1 MDVTKLECNYKGE
14 NALRELE
21 RITSEAAEIQDNIL
35 CKILERNKDTQYLSK
50 YMKGSKDVM
59 EFKRSVP
66 IIKYK
71 DVCPYIQRIANGED
85 SCLITGHPITELL
98 CSSGTS
104 GGEPKLM
111 PTIPE
116 DLDRRTFLYDLI
128 NPIVSR
134 YIPGLDKGKTMYLN
148 FVKAE
153 TSTPCGLPIRS
164 VLTSYYKSKH
174 FQCRSY
180 DPFNDLTSP
189 LQTILCEDSN
199 QSMYCQ
205 LLAALI
211 HRHQVMRLGA
221 VFASAFLRAISYLE
235 LKWSQLCEDIRT
247 GLLNPMITDP
257 GCQTAMSSLLKSP
270 NPELAKEIEEICGRS
285 SWKGILCQLWPKAK
299 FIEAVVTGSMAQY
312 IPALE
317 FFSQAKIPLVCPM
330 YASSETYFGVNV
342 KPLSKPSDV
351 VFTLL
356 PNMCYFEFI
365 PLGKNGTLSFDIDDD
380 DDEVPSDKVVDL
392 VSVKLGRYYELVVTT
407 FAGLNRYRIG
417 DVLQVA
423 SFYNKAPQFRFICR
437 RNVVLSVD
445 LDKTNEEDLHRSIT
459 LAKKKLH
466 NNLFLVEYTSFADT
480 SSVPGHYVLFWEIQG
495 LEPDDHDHDNQVER
509 KLMEECCIA
518 VEEELDYIYRQCRT
532 KERSIG
538 ALEIRVVKAGTFEKV
553 MDMIISQGG
562 SFNQYKT
569 PRCVKYN
576 SGTLKLLNSHVIG
589 SFFSPRDPTWVP

>member
-1 MDVTKLECNYKGE
+1 MDVMKLDYNYKGE
-14 NALRELE
+14 NALKELE
-21 RITSEAAEIQDNIL
+21 RITSKAAEVQDNIL
-35 CKILERNKDTQYLSK
+35 CGILERNKETEYLSK
-50 YMKGSKDVM
+50 YMKGFKDIL

-66 IIKYK
+66 IITYK
-71 DVCPYIQRIANGED
+71 DIYPYIQRIANGED
-85 SCLITGHPITELL
+85 SSLITGHPITEIL

-104 GGEPKLM
+104 AGEPKLM
-111 PTIPE
+111 PTISE
-116 DLDRRTFLYDLI
+116 DLDRRTFLYNLI
-128 NPIVSR
+128 IPIMNK
-134 YIPGLDKGKTMYLN
+134 YIPGLDKGKAMYLN

-153 TSTPCGLPIRS
+153 TSTPCGLPIRA

-174 FQCRSY
+174 FQCRPY

-189 LQTILCEDSN
+189 IQTILCEDSN

-211 HRHQVMRLGA
+211 QRHKVMRLGA

-235 LKWSQLCEDIRT
+235 QKWSELCEDIRR
-247 GLLNPMITDP
+247 GRLNPMITDP
-257 GCQTAMSSLLKSP
+257 GCQVAMSCLLSSP
-270 NPELAKEIEEICGRS
+270 NPELASEIEEICRRS

-317 FFSQAKIPLVCPM
+317 LFSQGKIPLVCPM

-342 KPLSKPSDV
+342 EPLSRPSDV

-365 PLGKNGTLSFDIDDD
+365 PLGKNGTLSFDLDDGEQVPC
-380 DDEVPSDKVVDL
+380 DEVVDL
-392 VSVKLGRYYELVVTT
+392 VNVKLGRYYELVVTT
-407 FAGLNRYRIG
+407 FAGLYRYRIG

-423 SFYNKAPQFRFICR
+423 GFYNRAPQFRFICR
-437 RNVVLSVD
+437 RNVVLSID

-459 LAKKKLH
+459 LAKRKLGS
-466 NNLFLVEYTSFADT
+466 NAFLAEYTSYADT
-480 SSVPGHYVLFWEIQG
+480 SSLPGHYVLFWEIQG
-495 LEPDDHDHDNQVER
+495 KLEP
-509 KLMEECCIA
+509 KLAQECCVA

-538 ALEIRVVKAGTFEKV
+538 ALEIRVVKPGTFEKL
-553 MDMIISQGG
+553 MDLIISQGG
-562 SFNQYKT
+562 SLNQYKT

-576 SGTLKLLNSHVIG
+576 SATFKLLNGHVTA

>member
-1 MDVTKLECNYKGE
+1 MDVVKLDYNYKGE
-14 NALRELE
+14 NALKELE
-21 RITSEAAEIQDNIL
+21 RITSKAAEVQDNIL
-35 CKILERNKDTQYLSK
+35 RGILERNKDTEYLRK

-66 IIKYK
+66 IIKYT

-85 SCLITGHPITELL
+85 SSLITGHPITELL

-116 DLDRRTFLYDLI
+116 DLDRRTFLYNLI
-128 NPIVSR
+128 APIMNK
-134 YIPGLDKGKTMYLN
+134 YIPGLDKGKAMYLN

-153 TSTPCGLPIRS
+153 TSTPCGLPIRA
-164 VLTSYYKSKH
+164 VLTSYYKSKQ
-174 FQCRSY
+174 FQCRPY

-189 LQTILCEDSN
+189 IQAILCEDSN

-235 LKWSQLCEDIRT
+235 LKWRQLCQDIRT
-247 GLLNPMITDP
+247 GHLSPMITDP
-257 GCQTAMSSLLKSP
+257 GCQIAMSCLLASP
-270 NPELAKEIEEICGRS
+270 DPDLADEIEEICGRS
-285 SWKGILCQLWPKAK
+285 SWKGILCHLWPKAK

-365 PLGKNGTLSFDIDDD
+365 PLAKNRTLSFDLDDD
-380 DDEVPSDKVVDL
+380 HVPSDNVVDL
-392 VSVKLGRYYELVVTT
+392 VNVKLGRYYELVVTT
-407 FAGLNRYRIG
+407 FAGLCRYRIG

-423 SFYNKAPQFRFICR
+423 GFYNKAPQFRFICR
-437 RNVVLSVD
+437 RNVVLSID

-459 LAKKKLH
+459 LAKKKLQS
-466 NNLFLVEYTSFADT
+466 NAFLAEYTSYADT
-480 SSVPGHYVLFWEIQG
+480 SSVPGHYVIFWEIQG
-495 LEPDDHDHDNQVER
+495 LERADEEP

-518 VEEELDYIYRQCRT
+518 IEEELDYIYRQCRT

-538 ALEIRVVKAGTFEKV
+538 PLEIRVVKAGTFEKL
-553 MDMIISQGG
+553 MDLIISQGG

-569 PRCVKYN
+569 PRCVKSN
-576 SGTLKLLNSHVIG
+576 SVTLKLLNGHVTG
-589 SFFSPRDPTWVP
+589 SFFSPRDPTWAP

>member
-1 MDVTKLECNYKGE
+1 MDVLKFDYNYKGD
-14 NALRELE
+14 NALKELE
-21 RITSEAAEIQDNIL
+21 RITSKAAEVQYNIL
-35 CKILERNKDTQYLSK
+35 CGILEQNKDTQYLSK
-50 YMKGSKDVM
+50 YMKGSSDVM

-66 IIKYK
+66 VITYK

-85 SCLITGHPITELL
+85 STLITGHPITEIL

-111 PTIPE
+111 PTISE
-116 DLDRRTFLYDLI
+116 DLDRRTFVYNLI
-128 NPIVSR
+128 TPIVNK
-134 YIPGLDKGKTMYLN
+134 YLEGVDKGKTMYLN

-174 FQCRSY
+174 FQCRPY

-189 LQTILCEDSN
+189 IQTILCEDSN

-211 HRHQVMRLGA
+211 HRHKVMRLGA

-235 LKWSQLCEDIRT
+235 RKWRQLCQDIRT
-247 GLLNPMITDP
+247 GHLNPMITDP
-257 GCQTAMSSLLKSP
+257 GCQMAMSSLLASP
-270 NPELAKEIEEICGRS
+270 NPDLADEVEEICGRP
-285 SWKGILCQLWPKAK
+285 SWKGILCQLWPQAK

-342 KPLSKPSDV
+342 KPLSTPSDV

-365 PLGKNGTLSFDIDDD
+365 PLGKNGTLSFDEEEEI
-380 DDEVPSDKVVDL
+380 PCDKVVDL
-392 VSVKLGRYYELVVTT
+392 VNVKLGRYYELVVTT
-407 FAGLNRYRIG
+407 FAGLYRYRIG

-423 SFYNKAPQFRFICR
+423 GFYNKAPQFRFICR
-437 RNVVLSVD
+437 RNVVLSID

-459 LAKKKLH
+459 LAKKKLQDKA
-466 NNLFLVEYTSFADT
+466 FLAEYTSYADT
-480 SSVPGHYVLFWEIQG
+480 SSVPGHYVLFWEIQW
-495 LEPDDHDHDNQVER
+495 LEPGVDDHQQL
-509 KLMEECCIA
+509 KLEEKVMEECCIA
-518 VEEELDYIYRQCRT
+518 VEEELDYIYRQCR
-532 KERSIG
+532 KRERSVG
-538 ALEIRVVKAGTFEKV
+538 PLEIRVVKAGTFEKL

-562 SFNQYKT
+562 SLNQYKT
-569 PRCVKYN
+569 PRCVKSN
-576 SGTLKLLNSHVIG
+576 SAMLKLLDGHVTG
-589 SFFSPRDPTWVP
+589 SFFSPRDPTWSP

>member
-1 MDVTKLECNYKGE
+1 
-14 NALRELE
+14 
-21 RITSEAAEIQDNIL
+21 
-35 CKILERNKDTQYLSK
+35 
-50 YMKGSKDVM
+50 
-59 EFKRSVP
+59 
-66 IIKYK
+66 
-71 DVCPYIQRIANGED
+71 
-85 SCLITGHPITELL
+85 
-98 CSSGTS
+98 
-104 GGEPKLM
+104 
-111 PTIPE
+111 
-116 DLDRRTFLYDLI
+116 
-128 NPIVSR
+128 
-134 YIPGLDKGKTMYLN
+134 MYLN

-153 TSTPCGLPIRS
+153 TSTPSGLPIRA

-174 FQCRSY
+174 FQCRPY

-189 LQTILCEDSN
+189 IQAILCEDST

-211 HRHQVMRLGA
+211 HRHKVMRLGA

-235 LKWSQLCEDIRT
+235 QKWSQLCEDIRT
-247 GLLNPMITDP
+247 GHLNPMITDP
-257 GCQTAMSSLLKSP
+257 GCKVAMSSLLTSP
-270 NPELAKEIEEICGRS
+270 NPKLANEIEEICGSS

-317 FFSQAKIPLVCPM
+317 FFSQGKIPLVCPM

-365 PLGKNGTLSFDIDDD
+365 PLGSNGTLSFDVD
-380 DDEVPSDKVVDL
+380 DDEQVIPSDKVVDL
-392 VSVKLGRYYELVVTT
+392 VNVKLGRYYELVVTT
-407 FAGLNRYRIG
+407 FAGLYRYRIG

-423 SFYNKAPQFRFICR
+423 GFYNRAPQFRFICR
-437 RNVVLSVD
+437 RNVVLSID

-459 LAKKKLH
+459 LAKKKLLESD
-466 NNLFLVEYTSFADT
+466 NNEYLAEYTSYADT
-480 SSVPGHYVLFWEIQG
+480 SSVPGHYVIFWEIQG
-495 LEPDDHDHDNQVER
+495 LQHDDDHRQHLKP

-538 ALEIRVVKAGTFEKV
+538 PLEIRVVKQGTFEKL
-553 MDMIISQGG
+553 MDLVISQGG

-569 PRCVKYN
+569 PRCVKAN
-576 SGTLKLLNSHVIG
+576 SGTLKLLNAHVTG

>member
-1 MDVTKLECNYKGE
+1 MNERKLDYNHKGDY
-14 NALRELE
+14 ALKELE
-21 RITSEAAEIQDNIL
+21 RITSKAAEVQDNIL
-35 CKILERNKDTQYLSK
+35 CGILEQNKDTQYLIK
-50 YMKGSKDVM
+50 HMKGSKDVL

-66 IIKYK
+66 IITYK
-71 DVCPYIQRIANGED
+71 NVSPYIQRIANGED
-85 SCLITGHPITELL
+85 SSLITGHPITEIL

-111 PTIPE
+111 PTISE
-116 DLDRRTFLYDLI
+116 DLDRRTFVYSLI
-128 NPIVSR
+128 TPIVNK
-134 YIPGLDKGKTMYLN
+134 YLKGLDKGKTMYLN

-174 FQCRSY
+174 FQCRPY

-189 LQTILCEDSN
+189 IQTILCEDSN

-211 HRHQVMRLGA
+211 HRHKVMRLGA

-235 LKWSQLCEDIRT
+235 RKWSQLCQDIRT
-247 GLLNPMITDP
+247 GHLSPMITDP
-257 GCQTAMSSLLKSP
+257 GCQMAMSSLLASP
-270 NPELAKEIEEICGRS
+270 NPDLADEIEEICGRPL
-285 SWKGILCQLWPKAK
+285 WKGILCQLWPQAK
-299 FIEAVVTGSMAQY
+299 VIEAVVTGSMAQY

-317 FFSQAKIPLVCPM
+317 FFSQGKIPLVCPM

-365 PLGKNGTLSFDIDDD
+365 PLGKNGTLSFDVEDEG
-380 DDEVPSDKVVDL
+380 EVPCDRVVDL
-392 VSVKLGRYYELVVTT
+392 VNVKLGRYYELVVTT
-407 FAGLNRYRIG
+407 FAGLYRYRIG

-423 SFYNKAPQFRFICR
+423 GFYNEAPQFRFICR

-459 LAKKKLH
+459 LAKKKLQDKA
-466 NNLFLVEYTSFADT
+466 FLAEYTSYADT
-480 SSVPGHYVLFWEIQG
+480 SSVPGHYVLFWEIQW
-495 LEPDDHDHDNQVER
+495 LEPGDDHRQEQLEE

-518 VEEELDYIYRQCRT
+518 VEEELDYIYRQCRK
-532 KERSIG
+532 KERSVG
-538 ALEIRVVKAGTFEKV
+538 ALEIRVVKAGTFEKL

-562 SFNQYKT
+562 SLNQYKT
-569 PRCVKYN
+569 PRCVKSN
-576 SGTLKLLNSHVIG
+576 SAMLKLLDGHVIG
-589 SFFSPRDPTWVP
+589 SFFSPRDPTWSP

>member
-1 MDVTKLECNYKGE
+1 MDVVKIDYNYKGD
-14 NALRELE
+14 NALKELE
-21 RITSEAAEIQDNIL
+21 RITSKAAEVQDNIL
-35 CKILERNKDTQYLSK
+35 CGILEQNKDTQYLSK
-50 YMKGSKDVM
+50 YMKGSKDVL

-66 IIKYK
+66 IITYK

-85 SCLITGHPITELL
+85 SSLITGHLITEIL

-111 PTIPE
+111 PTISE
-116 DLDRRTFLYDLI
+116 DLDRRTFVYNLI
-128 NPIVSR
+128 NPIANK
-134 YIPGLDKGKTMYLN
+134 YLEGLDKGKTMYLN

-153 TSTPCGLPIRS
+153 TSTPCGLPIRT

-174 FQCRSY
+174 FQCRPY

-189 LQTILCEDSN
+189 IQTILCEDSN

-211 HRHQVMRLGA
+211 HRHKVMRLGA

-235 LKWSQLCEDIRT
+235 RKWSQLCQDIRT
-247 GLLNPMITDP
+247 GHLSPMITDP
-257 GCQTAMSSLLKSP
+257 GCQTAMSSLLASP
-270 NPELAKEIEEICGRS
+270 NPDLADEIEEICGRP
-285 SWKGILCQLWPKAK
+285 SWKGILCQLWPQAK

-317 FFSQAKIPLVCPM
+317 FFSQGKIPLVCPM

-342 KPLSKPSDV
+342 MPLSKPSDV

-365 PLGKNGTLSFDIDDD
+365 PLGKNGTLSFDVE
-380 DDEVPSDKVVDL
+380 DEEVVPCDKVVDL
-392 VSVKLGRYYELVVTT
+392 VDVKLGRYYELVVTT
-407 FAGLNRYRIG
+407 FAGLYRYRIG

-423 SFYNKAPQFRFICR
+423 GFYNKAPQFKFICR
-437 RNVVLSVD
+437 RNVVLSID

-459 LAKKKLH
+459 LAKKKLE
-466 NNLFLVEYTSFADT
+466 NKAFLAEYTSYADT
-480 SSVPGHYVLFWEIQG
+480 SSVPGHYVLFWEIQW
-495 LEPDDHDHDNQVER
+495 LEPCDE
-509 KLMEECCIA
+509 KLEEKLLMEECCIA
-518 VEEELDYIYRQCRT
+518 VEEELDYIYRQCR
-532 KERSIG
+532 KRDRSVG
-538 ALEIRVVKAGTFEKV
+538 PLEIRVVKAGTFEKL

-562 SFNQYKT
+562 SLNQYKT
-569 PRCVKYN
+569 PRCVKSN
-576 SGTLKLLNSHVIG
+576 SAMLKLLDGHVTG
-589 SFFSPRDPTWVP
+589 SFFSPRDPTWSP

>member
-1 MDVTKLECNYKGE
+1 MDVMKLDHDSVLK
-14 NALRELE
+14 ELE
-21 RITSEAAEIQDNIL
+21 RITSKAAEVQDNIL
-35 CKILERNKDTQYLSK
+35 RGILERNKDTEYLSK
-50 YMKGSKDVM
+50 YMNGSKDVL
-59 EFKRSVP
+59 EFKRAVP
-66 IIKYK
+66 IITYK
-71 DVCPYIQRIANGED
+71 DIYPYIQRIANGED
-85 SCLITGHPITELL
+85 SSLITGHSITEIL

-104 GGEPKLM
+104 AGEPKLM

-116 DLDRRTFLYDLI
+116 DLDRRTFLYNLI
-128 NPIVSR
+128 IPIVNK
-134 YIPGLDKGKTMYLN
+134 YITGLDKGKAMYLN

-153 TSTPCGLPIRS
+153 TSTPCGLPIRA

-174 FQCRSY
+174 FQCRPY

-189 LQTILCEDSN
+189 IQTILCEDSN

-205 LLAALI
+205 LLAGLI
-211 HRHQVMRLGA
+211 HRHKVMRLGA

-235 LKWSQLCEDIRT
+235 KKWSQLCEDIRT
-247 GLLNPMITDP
+247 GSLNPMITDP
-257 GCQTAMSSLLKSP
+257 GCQMAMSCLLMSP
-270 NPELAKEIEEICGRS
+270 NPELASEIEEICGRS

-317 FFSQAKIPLVCPM
+317 FFSQGKIPLVCPM

-342 KPLSKPSDV
+342 EPLSKPSDV

-365 PLGKNGTLSFDIDDD
+365 PLGKNGTLSFDLD
-380 DDEVPSDKVVDL
+380 DDEQVPCDKVVDL
-392 VSVKLGRYYELVVTT
+392 VNVKLGRYYELVVTT
-407 FAGLNRYRIG
+407 FAGLYRYRIG

-423 SFYNKAPQFRFICR
+423 GFYNEAPQFRFICR
-437 RNVVLSVD
+437 RNVVLSID

-459 LAKKKLH
+459 LAKKKLGS
-466 NNLFLVEYTSFADT
+466 NAFLAEYTSYADT

-495 LEPDDHDHDNQVER
+495 HLEP
-509 KLMEECCIA
+509 KLMEECCVA

-538 ALEIRVVKAGTFEKV
+538 ALEIRVVKPGTFEKL
-553 MDMIISQGG
+553 MDLIISQGG

-569 PRCVKYN
+569 PRCVKSN
-576 SGTLKLLNSHVIG
+576 SATFKLLNGHVMA

>member
-1 MDVTKLECNYKGE
+1 MDVMKLDYNYKGE
-14 NALRELE
+14 NALKELE
-21 RITSEAAEIQDNIL
+21 RITSKAAEVQENIL
-35 CKILERNKDTQYLSK
+35 CGILERNKDIKYLSK
-50 YMKGSKDVM
+50 YMKGPKDVL

-66 IIKYK
+66 IITYK
-71 DVCPYIQRIANGED
+71 DIYPYIHRIANGED
-85 SCLITGHPITELL
+85 SSLITGHPITEIL

-111 PTIPE
+111 PTISE
-116 DLDRRTFLYDLI
+116 DLDRRTFLYNLI
-128 NPIVSR
+128 IPIVNK
-134 YIPGLDKGKTMYLN
+134 YIPGLDKGKAMYLN

-153 TSTPCGLPIRS
+153 TSTPCGIPIRA

-174 FQCRSY
+174 FQCRPY

-189 LQTILCEDSN
+189 IQTILCEDSN

-211 HRHQVMRLGA
+211 QRHKVMRLGA

-235 LKWSQLCEDIRT
+235 QKWSELCEDIRS
-247 GLLNPMITDP
+247 GRLNPMITDP
-257 GCQTAMSSLLKSP
+257 GCQTAMSSLLTSP
-270 NPELAKEIEEICGRS
+270 NPELASEIEEICRGS

-299 FIEAVVTGSMAQY
+299 FIEAVVTGSMSQY

-317 FFSQAKIPLVCPM
+317 LFSQGKIPLVCPM

-342 KPLSKPSDV
+342 EPLSKPSDV

-365 PLGKNGTLSFDIDDD
+365 PLGKNGTLSFDLD
-380 DDEVPSDKVVDL
+380 DDEQVPCDKVVDL

-407 FAGLNRYRIG
+407 FAGLYRYRIG

-423 SFYNKAPQFRFICR
+423 GFYNKAPQFRFICR
-437 RNVVLSVD
+437 RNVVLSID

-459 LAKKKLH
+459 LAKKKLGA
-466 NNLFLVEYTSFADT
+466 LLLEYTSYADT
-480 SSVPGHYVLFWEIQG
+480 SSLPGHYVLFWEIQG
-495 LEPDDHDHDNQVER
+495 KLEP
-509 KLMEECCIA
+509 KLVEECCVA

-538 ALEIRVVKAGTFEKV
+538 ALEIRVVKPGTFEKL

-576 SGTLKLLNSHVIG
+576 SATFKLLNGHVTA
-589 SFFSPRDPTWVP
+589 SFFSTRDPTWVP

>member
-1 MDVTKLECNYKGE
+1 
-14 NALRELE
+14 
-21 RITSEAAEIQDNIL
+21 
-35 CKILERNKDTQYLSK
+35 
-50 YMKGSKDVM
+50 
-59 EFKRSVP
+59 
-66 IIKYK
+66 
-71 DVCPYIQRIANGED
+71 
-85 SCLITGHPITELL
+85 
-98 CSSGTS
+98 
-104 GGEPKLM
+104 
-111 PTIPE
+111 
-116 DLDRRTFLYDLI
+116 
-128 NPIVSR
+128 
-134 YIPGLDKGKTMYLN
+134 MYLN

-153 TSTPCGLPIRS
+153 TSTPCGLPIRA

-174 FQCRSY
+174 FQCRPY

-189 LQTILCEDSN
+189 IQAILCEDSN

-211 HRHQVMRLGA
+211 HRHKVMRLGA

-235 LKWSQLCEDIRT
+235 QKWSQLCEDIRT
-247 GLLNPMITDP
+247 GHLNPMITDQ
-257 GCQTAMSSLLKSP
+257 GCQVAMSSLLTSP
-270 NPELAKEIEEICGRS
+270 NPDLASEIEEICGRS

-317 FFSQAKIPLVCPM
+317 FFSQGKIPLVCPM

-365 PLGKNGTLSFDIDDD
+365 PLGKNGTLSFDLD
-380 DDEVPSDKVVDL
+380 DDEQVPSDKVVDL
-392 VSVKLGRYYELVVTT
+392 VNVKLGRYYELVVTT
-407 FAGLNRYRIG
+407 FAGLYRYRIG

-423 SFYNKAPQFRFICR
+423 GFYNKAPQFRFICR
-437 RNVVLSVD
+437 RNVVLSID

-459 LAKKKLH
+459 LAKKKLLESE
-466 NNLFLVEYTSFADT
+466 NKAFLAEYTSYADT

-495 LEPDDHDHDNQVER
+495 LEPNDHHHLEAR
-509 KLMEECCIA
+509 LMEECCIA

-538 ALEIRVVKAGTFEKV
+538 ALEIRVVKPGTFEKL
-553 MDMIISQGG
+553 MDLIISQGG

-569 PRCVKYN
+569 PRCVKAD
-576 SGTLKLLNSHVIG
+576 SGALKLLNGHVTG

>member
-1 MDVTKLECNYKGE
+1 MYEIKLGYSYKGD
-14 NALRELE
+14 NAVRELE
-21 RITSEAAEIQDNIL
+21 RITSKAAEVQDNIL
-35 CKILERNKDTQYLSK
+35 CEILERNKDTQYLSK
-50 YMKGSKDVM
+50 YMKGSKDVL
-59 EFKRSVP
+59 EFRRAVP

-85 SCLITGHPITELL
+85 SSLITGHPITEIL

-111 PTIPE
+111 PTISE
-116 DLDRRTFLYDLI
+116 DLDRRTFLYNLI
-128 NPIVSR
+128 TPIVNK
-134 YIPGLDKGKTMYLN
+134 YIAGLDKGKAMYLN

-153 TSTPCGLPIRS
+153 TSTPCGLPIRA

-174 FQCRSY
+174 FQCRAY

-189 LQTILCEDSN
+189 IQTILCEDSN

-211 HRHQVMRLGA
+211 HRHKVMRLGA

-235 LKWSQLCEDIRT
+235 QKWSQLCQDIRT
-247 GLLNPMITDP
+247 GHLSTMITDP
-257 GCQTAMSSLLKSP
+257 GCQMAMSSLLASP
-270 NPELAKEIEEICGRS
+270 DPELANEIEQICGRS

-312 IPALE
+312 VPALE
-317 FFSQAKIPLVCPM
+317 FFSQGKIPLVCPM

-356 PNMCYFEFI
+356 PNMCYYEFI
-365 PLGKNGTLSFDIDDD
+365 PLGKNGTLSFDQDD
-380 DDEVPSDKVVDL
+380 DDEVSCEKVVDL
-392 VSVKLGRYYELVVTT
+392 VSVQLGRYYELVVTT
-407 FAGLNRYRIG
+407 FAGLYRYRIG
-417 DVLQVA
+417 DVVQVA
-423 SFYNKAPQFRFICR
+423 GFYNKAPQFRFICR

-459 LAKKKLH
+459 LAKKKLE
-466 NNLFLVEYTSFADT
+466 NKAFLAEYTSYADT

-495 LEPDDHDHDNQVER
+495 LEPGGQQLEPR
-509 KLMEECCIA
+509 LMEECCIA

-538 ALEIRVVKAGTFEKV
+538 ALEIRVVKPGTFEEL
-553 MDMIISQGG
+553 MDLIISQGG

-569 PRCVKYN
+569 PRCVKPN
-576 SGTLKLLNSHVIG
+576 TATLNLLNAHVTA
-589 SFFSPRDPTWVP
+589 SFFSPRYPTWAP

>member
-1 MDVTKLECNYKGE
+1 MDVLKFDYNYKGE
-14 NALRELE
+14 NALKELE
-21 RITSEAAEIQDNIL
+21 RITSKAAEVQDNIL
-35 CKILERNKDTQYLSK
+35 CGILERNKGTQYLSK

-59 EFKRSVP
+59 EFKRCVP
-66 IIKYK
+66 VITYK

-85 SCLITGHPITELL
+85 SSLITGHPITEIL

-111 PTIPE
+111 PTISE
-116 DLDRRTFLYDLI
+116 DLDRRTFVYNLI
-128 NPIVSR
+128 TPIVNK
-134 YIPGLDKGKTMYLN
+134 YLEGLDKGKTMYLN

-174 FQCRSY
+174 FQCRPY

-189 LQTILCEDSN
+189 IQTILCEDSN

-211 HRHQVMRLGA
+211 HRHKVMRLGA

-235 LKWSQLCEDIRT
+235 RKWGQLCQDIRT
-247 GLLNPMITDP
+247 GHLSPMITDS
-257 GCQTAMSSLLKSP
+257 GCQMAMSSLLASP
-270 NPELAKEIEEICGRS
+270 NPDLADEIEDICGRP
-285 SWKGILCQLWPKAK
+285 SWKGILCQLWPQAK

-317 FFSQAKIPLVCPM
+317 FFSQGKIPLVCPM

-365 PLGKNGTLSFDIDDD
+365 PLSKNRTLTF
-380 DDEVPSDKVVDL
+380 DDEEEVPCDKVVDL
-392 VSVKLGRYYELVVTT
+392 VDVKLGRYYELVVTT
-407 FAGLNRYRIG
+407 FAGLYRYRIG

-423 SFYNKAPQFRFICR
+423 GFYNKAPQFRFICR
-437 RNVVLSVD
+437 RNVVLSID

-459 LAKKKLH
+459 LAKKKLQDKA
-466 NNLFLVEYTSFADT
+466 FLAEYTSYADT
-480 SSVPGHYVLFWEIQG
+480 SSVPGHYVLFWEIQW
-495 LEPDDHDHDNQVER
+495 LEPDGDEQLEEKV
-509 KLMEECCIA
+509 MEECCIA
-518 VEEELDYIYRQCRT
+518 VEEELDYIYRQCR
-532 KERSIG
+532 KRDRSVG
-538 ALEIRVVKAGTFEKV
+538 PLEIRVVKAGTFEKL
-553 MDMIISQGG
+553 MDMIINQGG
-562 SFNQYKT
+562 SLNRYKT
-569 PRCVKYN
+569 PRCVKSN
-576 SGTLKLLNSHVIG
+576 SAMLKLLDGHVTG
-589 SFFSPRDPTWVP
+589 SFFSPRDPTWSP

>member
-1 MDVTKLECNYKGE
+1 MDVVKLDYNYKGE
-14 NALRELE
+14 NALKELE
-21 RITSEAAEIQDNIL
+21 RITSKAAEVQDNIL
-35 CKILERNKDTQYLSK
+35 RGILERNKDTEYLRK

-59 EFKRSVP
+59 EFRRSVP

-71 DVCPYIQRIANGED
+71 DVCSYIQRIANGED
-85 SCLITGHPITELL
+85 SSLITGHPITELL

-116 DLDRRTFLYDLI
+116 DLDRRTFLYNLI
-128 NPIVSR
+128 VPIVNK
-134 YIPGLDKGKTMYLN
+134 YIPGLDKGKAMYLN

-153 TSTPCGLPIRS
+153 TSTPCGLPIRA

-174 FQCRSY
+174 FQCRPY

-189 LQTILCEDSN
+189 IQAILCEDSN

-235 LKWSQLCEDIRT
+235 LKWRQLCQDIRT
-247 GLLNPMITDP
+247 GHLSPMITDP
-257 GCQTAMSSLLKSP
+257 GCQIAMSRLLASP
-270 NPELAKEIEEICGRS
+270 DPDLADEIEEICGRS
-285 SWKGILCQLWPKAK
+285 SWKGILCHLWPKAK

-365 PLGKNGTLSFDIDDD
+365 PLAKNGTLSFDLDDD
-380 DDEVPSDKVVDL
+380 HVPSDNVVDL
-392 VSVKLGRYYELVVTT
+392 VNVKLGRYYELVVTT
-407 FAGLNRYRIG
+407 FAGLYRYRIG

-423 SFYNKAPQFRFICR
+423 GFYNKAPQFRFICR
-437 RNVVLSVD
+437 RNVVLSID

-466 NNLFLVEYTSFADT
+466 SKAFLAEYTSYADT
-480 SSVPGHYVLFWEIQG
+480 SSVPGHYVIFWEIQG
-495 LEPDDHDHDNQVER
+495 LEQADEDQHQHHHHHQ
-509 KLMEECCIA
+509 LMEECCIA

-538 ALEIRVVKAGTFEKV
+538 PLEIRVVKAGTFEKL
-553 MDMIISQGG
+553 MDLIISQGG

-569 PRCVKYN
+569 PRCVKSN
-576 SGTLKLLNSHVIG
+576 SVTLKLLNGHVTG
-589 SFFSPRDPTWVP
+589 SFFSPRDPTWAP